1 MTRRWIAVA
10 FLLLVAGHA
19 MTHEVRPAYLRIAD
33 ASTTFGQ
40 DRFDFIWRVPTGA
53 PIPLTIFVQ
62 MPEGCSIDGEILS
75 WQDAGYKNSR
85 WVTHCS
91 LGLIGQSIEIGDLNA
106 AVVDVLVRFERLNGT
121 TQVVRLTPTKTDF
134 VVQESESQ
142 LEVAQTY
149 LTLGV
154 EHILLGI
161 DHLLFVLA
169 LLLIVDGLRNL
180 FWTVTAFTAAHSVTL
195 AGAALGFVNVPQK
208 PVEAV
213 IALSIVFVAMEIIH
227 WRQGRPGLTRER
239 PWIVAFV
246 FGLLHGLGFAG
257 ALSEIGLPEHAI
269 PMSLLFFNV
278 GVEVGQLLF
287 VIAALLVAA
296 ILKRIRP
303 PEWTWRILVYGIGSV
318 AMFWTIERVAGVV
331 T

>member
-1 MTRRWIAVA
+1 MTRRWLAIV
-10 FLLLVAGHA
+10 FLLVIAGQLTA
-19 MTHEVRPAYLRIAD
+19 HEVRPAYLHIAD

-62 MPEGCSIDGEILS
+62 MPEGCSIEGEILR
-75 WQDAGYKNSR
+75 WQDAGYAVSR
-85 WVTHCS
+85 WVSHCS
-91 LGLIGQSIEIGDLNA
+91 QGLIDQTIEIGDLNA

-121 TQVVRLTPTKTDF
+121 TQVVRLTPTETGF
-134 VVQESESQ
+134 VVKESESQ
-142 LEVAQTY
+142 FEVAQTY

-180 FWTVTAFTAAHSVTL
+180 FWTITAFTAAHSVTL
-195 AGAALGFVNVPQK
+195 AAAALGFVNVPQK

-269 PMSLLFFNV
+269 PVSLLFFNV
-278 GVEVGQLLF
+278 GVEFGQLLF
-287 VIAALLVAA
+287 VAAALIIAALLRRVE
-296 ILKRIRP
+296 P
-303 PEWTWRILVYGIGSV
+303 PEWSWRILVYGIGSV
-318 AMFWTIERVAGVV
+318 AMFWTIERVIGAVA
-331 T
+331 